1 MNGSGD
7 LRHRQ
12 LLLGDRG
19 PAVSG
24 ALSRTTTTFHPLIDG
39 WTAEQYT
46 PFPGQ
51 HLRGNQ
57 RRRITYTFKMHRELT
72 PLTPLRKG
80 QYPTSEKRNKFRKWI
95 PRIFSGTLKCS
106 LRSSGLHSDRRRT
119 ELVARV
125 GEPNDRSDF
134 EAARVDRE
142 LGASRSGEGGLIL
155 LWNMGSR
162 GDATLNDRGLWGSE
176 QSETHRPR
184 RSSASLTSIHHH
196 CIGFF
201 PTLPYRIRR
210 GSRRTPIAMTTSS
223 TNV

>member
-1 MNGSGD
+1 MTSGT
-7 LRHRQ
+7 R
-12 LLLGDRG
+12 
-19 PAVSG
+19 
-24 ALSRTTTTFHPLIDG
+24 SRVTTTFHPLIEG
-39 WTAEQYT
+39 WTGERYT
-46 PFPGQ
+46 AFPERD
-51 HLRGNQ
+51 LRGFKAEGPPMHLKYIEINVINPLGKAKYPPKRKRKKPPERVS
-57 RRRITYTFKMHRELT
+57 RRL
-72 PLTPLRKG
+72 
-80 QYPTSEKRNKFRKWI
+80 
-95 PRIFSGTLKCS
+95 SGTLKCS

-142 LGASRSGEGGLIL
+142 LGASRSGEGGLSL

-162 GDATLNDRGLWGSE
+162 GDAALNDRGLWGSE

-184 RSSASLTSIHHH
+184 RYSAALTSMHHH
-196 CIGFF
+196 CISFF
-201 PTLPYRIRR
+201 STLPYRIRR